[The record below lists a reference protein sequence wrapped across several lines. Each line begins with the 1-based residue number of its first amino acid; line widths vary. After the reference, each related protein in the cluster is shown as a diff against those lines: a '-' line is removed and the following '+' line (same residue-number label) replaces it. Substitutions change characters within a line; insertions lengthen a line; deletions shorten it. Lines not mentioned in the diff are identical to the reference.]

1 MKIGAEPS
9 SRSKRDII
17 LRVAAEEFGRNGFDA
32 TMWARIAERAGIGNT
47 ALYHYFESKTHCL
60 FTLLQESNGAWHER
74 WSACLVNSQQPVDA
88 VLDAVRATFDCT
100 EADAIKNRLLL
111 NEQGKLTTIEAK
123 GRTREAQIEAL
134 QLARRIEKL
143 WIDFL
148 TRAIESGAIPRQDPG
163 VLAHAIIGLLQ
174 SVWGWYRPGG
184 RRKLDYLRDR
194 YCQYVRAMLTTA

>member
-9 SRSKRDII
+9 SRSKRDVI

-60 FTLLQESNGAWHER
+60 FTLLQDSNAAWYER
-74 WSACLVNSQQPVDA
+74 WSACLVDSEKPVDA
-88 VLDAVRATFDCT
+88 VLAAVRATFECT
-100 EADAIKNRLLL
+100 EADTIKNRLLFY
-111 NEQGKLTTIEAK
+111 EQGKLITIEAK
-123 GRTREAQIEAL
+123 GRTEQAQTEAL
-134 QLARRIEKL
+134 GDARRIEKL
-143 WIDFL
+143 WIAYL
-148 TRAIESGAIPRQDPG
+148 TSAMESGAIPRQDPG

-184 RRKLDYLRDR
+184 RRKLDYIKDR
-194 YCQYVRAMLTTA
+194 YCDYVRAMLAAA